1 MICERCQKK
10 KASVIH
16 RDLRVGR
23 ISVRHLCAECTE
35 VLESTGELEDI
46 SAAFPPYIAPLAD
59 DEGGR
64 FPLFSPLTPPGGNTR
79 TKNQPKCPLCG
90 MTHAELIASGRAGC
104 PRCYEVF
111 SEILES
117 ALCAIH
123 GKSFHVGRIPHA
135 VRMRKERG
143 QRLVALRE
151 NLREA
156 IISEQFERAAGLR
169 DEIRALEND
178 GVA

>member
-16 RDLRVGR
+16 RDQRVGR
-23 ISVRHLCAECTE
+23 MSVRHLCAECTE
-35 VLESTGELEDI
+35 VLESTGELQDI

-64 FPLFSPLTPPGGNTR
+64 FPLFSTVTSPGGNTR
-79 TKNQPKCPLCG
+79 TKSHPKCPLCG
-90 MTHAELIASGRAGC
+90 MTHAELIAGGRAGC
-104 PRCYEVF
+104 PQCYEVF
-111 SEILES
+111 SEAIS
-117 ALCAIH
+117 GALCAVQ
-123 GKSFHVGRIPHA
+123 GKSSHVGRIPNA

-143 QRLVALRE
+143 IRLAALRE
-151 NLREA
+151 SLREA
-156 IISEQFERAAGLR
+156 IVSEQFERAAGLR